1 MCVICGC
8 ADSGEQNHG
17 HHHAHGAHGQPAS
30 PPASAPALAG
40 AAPASAAHAHSPAG
54 PQVHAQTGDLHFGAG
69 AARVSVPGMSQE
81 RAIKLE
87 TDILGENNR
96 IARQNRQHFQAHGVT
111 ALNLVSSPGSGKTT
125 LLCATILALKQRY
138 PALTV
143 SVIEGDQQTSFDA
156 DRIRATGAPAIQVN
170 TGKGCHLD
178 APMVAEAFSRLHSH
192 DSHSHGHDAPQAHD
206 HGHTHG
212 HSHHH
217 DHAPG
222 HAHSLLFIENVGNLV
237 CPAAWDLG
245 EAAKVAI
252 LSVTEG
258 EDKPLKYPDMFAAA
272 RLMILNKTDLLPH
285 VQFDV
290 ARCIELA
297 RRVNPTIEIIQLSA
311 TTGAGMDAWLH
322 WLEHAMDWHHEHA
335 HASADAASNG
345 ATEAALRQRIA
356 ALEAEL
362 AAARAASAAG

>member
-1 MCVICGC
+1 
-8 ADSGEQNHG
+8 
-17 HHHAHGAHGQPAS
+17 
-30 PPASAPALAG
+30 LAG
-40 AAPASAAHAHSPAG
+40 AAPASAAPTHTPAG

-125 LLCATILALKQRY
+125 LLCATILALKQRH
-138 PALTV
+138 PALAV

-178 APMVAEAFSRLHSH
+178 APMVAEAFARLHSH
-192 DSHSHGHDAPQAHD
+192 GSSHSHGHDAPHTHD

-212 HSHHH
+212 HSHQH

-222 HAHSLLFIENVGNLV
+222 GAHSLLFIENVGNLA

-290 ARCIELA
+290 ARCIALA
-297 RRVNPTIEIIQLSA
+297 RRVNPGIEIIQLSA

-335 HASADAASNG
+335 HASADAAPSG
-345 ATEAALRQRIA
+345 TTEAALRQRIA

-362 AAARAASAAG
+362 AAARATSPAA